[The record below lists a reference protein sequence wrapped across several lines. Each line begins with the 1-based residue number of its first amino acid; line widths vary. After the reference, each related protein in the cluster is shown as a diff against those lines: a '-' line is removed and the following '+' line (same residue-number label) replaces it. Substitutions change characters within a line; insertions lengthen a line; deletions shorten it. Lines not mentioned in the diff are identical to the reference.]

1 MSDLESVLDK
11 VLVNSGERKFLVII
25 YGKAM
30 KNNEFTQSQSS
41 LIATIAISFG
51 HYPILKKDQGNS
63 STNIYVHFVLI
74 NSCPQKTKS
83 TLF

>member
-1 MSDLESVLDK
+1 MSDLKSVLDK
-11 VLVNSGERKFLVII
+11 VLVNSGKRKFLVII

-51 HYPILKKDQGNS
+51 HYPI
-63 STNIYVHFVLI
+63 
-74 NSCPQKTKS
+74 
-83 TLF
+83 

>member
-1 MSDLESVLDK
+1 MLLPGGLCMSDLESVLDK

-51 HYPILKKDQGNS
+51 HYPRRGDKIRR
-63 STNIYVHFVLI
+63 
-74 NSCPQKTKS
+74 
-83 TLF
+83 